1 MNMLF
6 VIHYPVFGGPHN
18 QALRLTGLLNN
29 YGWKTIV
36 LLPDDPGRAAGRLRD
51 GGVEVVQMPLH
62 RFRAT
67 VSLSIHANF
76 ALGFWPEILA
86 IRRLLRKRSI
96 DLVVIGGLVN
106 PHAAI
111 AARLEGVPVAWQIT
125 DSRLPHALRVAFMS
139 VVKRWSDSIMY
150 NGESL
155 IDLHGGKTDL
165 RCPWFVYYP
174 PVDTERFRASGDAR
188 QRCLARFGIPLDAM
202 VIGTVANLNPQKG
215 IEYFIRA
222 ASLIYQSIPNVWF
235 MIVGAS
241 YDTHPRYNAF
251 IQDEVARSGIPQER
265 FVFTG
270 EQPDVENYYAAMDIN
285 LITSVP
291 NSEGTTTTGMEAM
304 ACGIPV
310 VATDVGSVREVVDD
324 GITGFIVPPLDPKAI
339 ANRVIRLLNDSEL
352 RRNMGERAR
361 KHAVEKYDA
370 KICADT
376 HMRAFE
382 MARAYYEKKRMKK
395 SLLTNLLVY
404 TI

>member
-1 MNMLF
+1 
-6 VIHYPVFGGPHN
+6 
-18 QALRLTGLLNN
+18 
-29 YGWKTIV
+29 
-36 LLPDDPGRAAGRLRD
+36 LPDDPGRAARRLRD

-76 ALGFWPEILA
+76 VLGFWPEILA

-155 IDLHGGKTDL
+155 IDLHGGKSDL

-174 PVDTERFRASGDAR
+174 PVDTNRFRASGDAR
-188 QRCLARFGIPLDAM
+188 QRCLARFGIPLDAL

-222 ASLIYQSIPNVWF
+222 ASLIYQSIPNVGF

-251 IQDEVARSGIPQER
+251 IQDEVARSGVPQER

-270 EQPDVENYYAAMDIN
+270 EQPDVENYYAAMDVN

-291 NSEGTTTTGMEAM
+291 HSEGTTTTGMEAM
-304 ACGIPV
+304 ACGVPV
-310 VATDVGSVREVVDD
+310 VATEVGGVREIVKD
-324 GITGFIVPPLDPKAI
+324 GETGFVVPPLNPQAI
-339 ANRVIRLLNDSEL
+339 AHAVLRLLNDAEL

-361 KHAVEKYDA
+361 VHAVEKYDA

-376 HMRAFE
+376 HIRAFE
-382 MARAYYEKKRMKK
+382 LARAYHSHTRKKGMLPRDRM
-395 SLLTNLLVY
+395 V
-404 TI
+404 